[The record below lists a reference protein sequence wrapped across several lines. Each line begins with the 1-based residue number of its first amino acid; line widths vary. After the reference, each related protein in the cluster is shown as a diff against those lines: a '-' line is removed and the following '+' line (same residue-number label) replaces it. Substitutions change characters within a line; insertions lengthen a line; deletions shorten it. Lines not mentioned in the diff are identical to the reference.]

1 MPIEAVW
8 AMKRRMMSRSYT
20 TNFDQLMRYRAF

>member
-1 MPIEAVW
+1 
-8 AMKRRMMSRSYT
+8 MSRSYT